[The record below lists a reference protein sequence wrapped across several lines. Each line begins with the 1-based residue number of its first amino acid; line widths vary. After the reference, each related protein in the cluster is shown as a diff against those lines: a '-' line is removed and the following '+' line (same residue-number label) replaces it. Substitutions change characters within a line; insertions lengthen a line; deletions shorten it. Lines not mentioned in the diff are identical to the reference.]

1 MIDLFNINNYDVNT
15 STFDSFIM
23 DKSVSDLEDK
33 LTAYVGAQHGCL
45 VNSASTAI
53 FLSLSEEKPTIISIP
68 SIIPPVVLNMIIL
81 AGHKINFVD
90 NTEWVGHS
98 YIMHEFDSYKIID
111 SAQEIYKNKFSQD
124 ANDDDLMI
132 FSFYPTKPIGGS
144 DGGLIVSN
152 NKTKIDSIKTLSQY
166 GMSQSENSWDR
177 KIIKPGWKFYMNTF
191 QSFIVNENFKK
202 LEQKITK
209 LEKIRN
215 LYNSEFGINNTSMHL
230 YRIKTKN
237 NQQFL
242 AKMKEKNIQCGIH
255 YKSTH
260 NDLVY
265 QKYSVNSVTEKLE
278 KSNNIS
284 DTTASIPFHE
294 KLSMSDV
301 EIVINEVKK
310 NA

>member
-1 MIDLFNINNYDVNT
+1 MINLFNINNYDVNT

-23 DKSVSDLEDK
+23 DKSVTDLEKK
-33 LTAYVGAQHGCL
+33 LTSYVGAKYGCL

-53 FLSLSEEKPTIISIP
+53 YLSLSQEKPTVISMP

-81 AGHKINFVD
+81 AGHKINFID
-90 NTEWVGHS
+90 NIEWVGHS
-98 YIMHEFDSYKIID
+98 YIMHEFNSYKIIY
-111 SAQEIYKNKFSQD
+111 SAQEIYKNKFSKE
-124 ANDDDLMI
+124 ANSKDLMI

-152 NKTKIDSIKTLSQY
+152 DKTKIDNIKTLSQY

-191 QSFIVNENFKK
+191 QAFIVNENFKK
-202 LEQKITK
+202 LEGKIKK
-209 LEKIRN
+209 LENTRN
-215 LYNSEFGINNTSMHL
+215 LYNSEFGINNSSMHL
-230 YRIKTKN
+230 YRINTKN

-242 AKMKEKNIQCGIH
+242 DDMKQKNIQCGIH

-260 NDLVY
+260 NDGVY
-265 QKYSVNSVTEKLE
+265 KNYAVNSDSEKLP
-278 KSNNIS
+278 KSDKIS
-284 DTTASIPFHE
+284 ESTVSIPFHE
-294 KLSMSDV
+294 KLSMA
-301 EIVINEVKK
+301 ELETIIKEVNK

>member
-1 MIDLFNINNYDVNT
+1 MISLFNINNYDVNT

-23 DKSVSDLEDK
+23 DNSVTDLEK
-33 LTAYVGAQHGCL
+33 RLTSYVGAKYGCL

-53 FLSLSEEKPTIISIP
+53 FLALSQEKPTIISMP

-98 YIMHEFDSYKIID
+98 YLMHEFDSYKIID
-111 SAQEIYKNKFSQD
+111 SAQEIYKNKFSQE
-124 ANDDDLMI
+124 ANSNDLMI

-152 NKTKIDSIKTLSQY
+152 DKTKIDNIKTLSQY

-177 KIIKPGWKFYMNTF
+177 KIIRPGWKFYMNTF
-191 QSFIVNENFKK
+191 QAFIVNENFKK
-202 LEQKITK
+202 LEDKVKK
-209 LEKIRN
+209 LENIRN
-215 LYNSEFGINNTSMHL
+215 LYNNEFSINNSSMHL
-230 YRIKTKN
+230 YRINKKN

-242 AKMKEKNIQCGIH
+242 DNMKEKGIQCGIH

-265 QKYSVNSVTEKLE
+265 KKYSVNLDSEKLE
-278 KSNNIS
+278 KSDKIS
-284 DTTASIPFHE
+284 NSTVSIPFHE
-294 KLSMSDV
+294 KLSLL
-301 EIVINEVKK
+301 ELETVIKEVNK